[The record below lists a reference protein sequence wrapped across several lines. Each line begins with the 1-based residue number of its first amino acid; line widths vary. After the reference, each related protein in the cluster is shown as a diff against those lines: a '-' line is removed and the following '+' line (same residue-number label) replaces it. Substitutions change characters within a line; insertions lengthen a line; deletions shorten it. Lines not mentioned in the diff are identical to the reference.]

1 MIPNLE
7 PLRVDSLKQACV
19 ARLEELILSGDLK
32 PGERLP
38 AERDFATALGV
49 SRPVL
54 HEALVD
60 LSAKGLITILPRRGV
75 EVNDFRKSGS
85 AALISSLL
93 AYKNGQLDPHFTDSL
108 LAMRILVETETARL
122 AAQHASAAQLAELK
136 EILVQEESA
145 NPKETDKLTAL
156 DFEFHLALAIASDN
170 LAYPLILNSFK
181 NVYTHFT
188 GAFFSLV
195 QDLDVRSEVLS
206 FHSKL
211 ITALNAHDPSAAAK
225 VMRDLLLHGERHL
238 RASLKEDSK

>member
-19 ARLEELILSGDLK
+19 ARLEELILSGELK

-38 AERDFATALGV
+38 AERDFAAALGV

-60 LSAKGLITILPRRGV
+60 LSAKGLVSILPRRGV
-75 EVNDFRKSGS
+75 QVNDFRKSGS
-85 AALISSLL
+85 AALLSSLL
-93 AYKNGQLDPHFTDSL
+93 AYQNGQLDPRFTDSL

-122 AAQHASAAQLAELK
+122 AAQNATPAQLIEMKRLLA
-136 EILVQEESA
+136 QEESA
-145 NPKETDKLTAL
+145 EQADTACLTSL
-156 DFEFHLALAIASDN
+156 DFEFHLTLAIASGN

-195 QDLDVRSEVLS
+195 QSTQVRSEVLA
-206 FHSKL
+206 FHRAL
-211 ITALNAHDPSAAAK
+211 IAALEVHDPAAAAA
-225 VMRDLLLHGERHL
+225 VMHDLLLHGERHL
-238 RASLKEDSK
+238 RENLKEETS